1 MQFMDTNKYLER
13 INFTNKVIIDD
24 TTLVQLHEHHVLN
37 VPFENLD
44 IHFNRLF
51 DLELDNIFKKV
62 VDNFRGG
69 FCYELN
75 TLFNELLCNIG
86 FESRIIEARIYDEHG
101 NLGPK
106 YDHMAIFVET
116 DKKYLLDVGFGDLFT
131 KPLEIKDGNHID
143 GKNQFKIESL
153 DEQNFLLSMCSDQT
167 NFKRKYAFNLN
178 EVQTNEFY
186 DICLDKQ
193 TNPLSYFVKNTVC
206 TKPTS
211 YGRLTVFNNR
221 LIEKRINDKIETLI
235 YNDDELRD
243 ILKAQFNIRMA

>member
-1 MQFMDTNKYLER
+1 MDTNKYLKR

-24 TTLVQLHEHHVLN
+24 KTLVQLHENHVLN

-51 DLELDNIFKKV
+51 DLELDKIFKKV

-86 FESRIIEARIYDEHG
+86 FKSRIIEARIYDELG

-131 KPLEIKDGNHID
+131 KPLEIKDGIQSD

-167 NFKRKYAFNLN
+167 NFNRKYTFNLN
-178 EVQTNEFY
+178 VVQTKDFF

-211 YGRLTVFNNR
+211 FGRQTVFNNR
-221 LIEKRINDKIETLI
+221 LIEKRGNDKIEKLI
-235 YNDDELRD
+235 HNDEQLSE
-243 ILKAQFNIRMA
+243 ILKTQFNINMT

>member
-1 MQFMDTNKYLER
+1 MDTIKYLER
-13 INFTNKVIIDD
+13 INFTNKVSIDD
-24 TTLVQLHEHHVLN
+24 KTLVQLHENHVLN

-51 DLELDNIFKKV
+51 DLKLDNIFKKV
-62 VDNFRGG
+62 VDDFRGG

-75 TLFNELLCNIG
+75 TLFNALLCNIG
-86 FESRIIEARIYDEHG
+86 FKSRIIEARIYDELG
-101 NLGPK
+101 NVGPK

-131 KPLEIKDGNHID
+131 KPLEIKEGVQSDCR
-143 GKNQFKIESL
+143 NQFKIESL
-153 DEQNFLLSMCSDQT
+153 NEQNFLLSMCSDQE
-167 NFKRKYAFNLN
+167 NFYRKYTFNLS

-186 DICLDKQ
+186 DLCLDKQ

-211 YGRLTVFNNR
+211 FGRLTVFNNR
-221 LIEKRINDKIETLI
+221 LIEKRGNDKIEKLI
-235 YNDDELRD
+235 NNDDELRE
-243 ILKAQFNIRMA
+243 ILKAQFNIKLV